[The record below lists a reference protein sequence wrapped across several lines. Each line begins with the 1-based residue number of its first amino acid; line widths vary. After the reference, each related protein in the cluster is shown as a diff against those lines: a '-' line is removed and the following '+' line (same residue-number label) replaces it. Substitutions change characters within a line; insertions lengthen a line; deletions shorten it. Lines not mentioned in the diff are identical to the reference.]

1 MTPARFPREKT
12 LAMKKCGKCE
22 KLKERAEFPRNKR
35 RRDGLGSWC
44 LLCHTAYERAKR
56 QRKRKAEEREAERER
71 LAMNK
76 RLREQTAWLKE
87 RERRRLAQVEK
98 LKPVQTH

>member
-1 MTPARFPREKT
+1 MRKT
-12 LAMKKCGKCE
+12 EGKS
-22 KLKERAEFPRNKR
+22 RVSRNKR
-35 RRDGLGSWC
+35 RKDGLGSWC

-56 QRKRKAEEREAERER
+56 ERKRKAEEREAERKR

-98 LKPVQTH
+98 FKPVQTH